1 MDGPARTLGAPSL
14 GLSHKRAADLPVATW
29 TRAARFYDLQLPS
42 ERAALDAA
50 VELAG
55 AGREDRLLD
64 VATGTGGFL
73 RRLARRPSRPDRA
86 VGADASAA
94 MLARVPTLPPGWELR
109 QADARELPF
118 PDASF
123 DVATVCYLL
132 HTLSVG
138 TRRGVLAEIA
148 RVLRPGGRLVTV
160 TPAEPRGRVARAL
173 AAPLIAV
180 ARRSSGLL
188 AGLRPLDPTH
198 EFAAAGFAVR
208 SARSVTG
215 GYPSICVLAERG
227 EAVEDYVGADS
238 VFPRCASSAGTIR
251 SCASSCR

>member
-1 MDGPARTLGAPSL
+1 MAGPAGTLAARSL
-14 GLSHKRAADLPVATW
+14 GLRHKRSAEVAVATW
-29 TRAARFYDLQLPS
+29 SRAAWFYDLQLPS

-55 AGREDRLLD
+55 AGAEDWLLD

-73 RRLARRPSRPDRA
+73 RRLARRPSRPHRA
-86 VGADASAA
+86 VGVDASAA
-94 MLARVPTLPPGWELR
+94 MLARVPKLPPGWEVR
-109 QADARELPF
+109 QADACELPF

-123 DVATVCYLL
+123 DVATACYLL

-138 TRRGVLAEIA
+138 TRRGVLGEIA

-160 TPAEPRGRVARAL
+160 TPAEPRGRAARAL

-198 EFAAAGFAVR
+198 ELVWAGFAVR
-208 SARSVTG
+208 TARSVAG
-215 GYPSICVLAERG
+215 GYPSICVLAERV
-227 EAVEDYVGADS
+227 EAAVEN
-238 VFPRCASSAGTIR
+238 
-251 SCASSCR
+251 